1 MMKLIYTGLL
11 AVAVTACGSA
21 AAKESPPDSATGD
34 LKTSRAEHAIV
45 RSTSSSLSLANGTR
59 VEATIDKEFSSRTDK
74 AGQTIT
80 ATVGNAVKDAHG
92 VIVIPSGSTVTL
104 TIETLDPGNDQI
116 RPEGRLSLVVSSVAV
131 AGRSHPV
138 VADLTPVSYKM
149 VGRGI
154 TKDEAAR
161 IGAGTVIG
169 AVAGQVIGK
178 NTKSTVIGGAAGA
191 IAGTAVAV
199 HYAYRD
205 VVVSA
210 NTPVTFTLTR
220 GLTIAAK

>member
-1 MMKLIYTGLL
+1 MMKSIYAGLL
-11 AVAVTACGSA
+11 AVALTACGTA
-21 AAKESPPDSATGD
+21 AAKESPSDSATGD
-34 LKTSRAEHAIV
+34 LKTSSAERAVV
-45 RSTSSSLSLANGTR
+45 RSTGSLSLANGTR
-59 VEATIDKEFSSRTDK
+59 VEATIDKELSSRTDK

-80 ATVGNAVKDAHG
+80 ATVSNAVKDAHG
-92 VIVIPSGSTVTL
+92 AIVIPSGSTVTL

-116 RPEGRLSLVVSSVAV
+116 RPDGRLALVVSSVTV

-138 VADLTPVSYKM
+138 VTDLTPVSYKM

-178 NTKSTVIGGAAGA
+178 STKSTVIGGAAGA